1 MLCREVLAKVVGWM
15 AKKKGSPDLASAARQ
30 EGLVEKIAKKA
41 VLLSEKAGMEKWVLP
56 YFDPKAACEKTEK
69 KPSFPSILLNLLYL
83 YFLYSA
89 FLFCI
94 YLVVFYII
102 APSLPAKSQQ
112 DLRLY
117 NPLDPSFLFITFV
130 VNPAFSTMLAL
141 IFLTIVFAAAKL
153 LGGKAGYDFQT
164 YALSNA
170 VAGGVLVLSFFL
182 ALLALDMAIA
192 AFFSPGLPF
201 ADLMRILLDAAGLL
215 IIAAAIV
222 SFIYWLHQMCKT
234 VEIVHQISFFRALAA
249 MASSILLSI
258 ILNMMIL

>member
-1 MLCREVLAKVVGWM
+1 M

-30 EGLVEKIAKKA
+30 ERLVEKIAKKA

-83 YFLYSA
+83 YFLFSA
-89 FLFCI
+89 FLFCTH
-94 YLVVFYII
+94 LAMFYII

-130 VNPAFSTMLAL
+130 VNPAFRTMLAL

-170 VAGGVLVLSFFL
+170 LAGGVVVYSFFL
-182 ALLALDMAIA
+182 ALLTLDMAIA

-201 ADLMRILLDAAGLL
+201 VLLSLAGSL
-215 IIAAAIV
+215 IIAAAIA

-234 VEIVHQISFFRALAA
+234 VEIVHQISFFRALGA
-249 MASSILLSI
+249 MASSMLLFI
-258 ILNMMIL
+258 ILKMMIL